1 MNHFGSTFI
10 LCLLGFLFIQAK
22 GNVHETGTATVPAT
36 GFVYTPEEGGSGQ
49 NCVKYSVTLSGGV
62 DDDIMAGVVTLAD
75 GSDFDSAIDS
85 YSTVDEASNALRS
98 KLVAG
103 SECSF
108 SDFGS
113 NPTCSR
119 VVGLSQSE
127 TYVAG
132 VANGGDG
139 SADFTYTISE
149 CTDAEAASVSS
160 GITLNGLIGLTS
172 AIIVALVLAQVMKSA
187 FMLV

>member
-10 LCLLGFLFIQAK
+10 LCFLGFLFIQAK
-22 GNVHETGTATVPAT
+22 ANVLETGTATVLAT
-36 GFVYTPEEGGSGQ
+36 DFVYTPQGGGSGW
-49 NCVKYSVTLSGGV
+49 NCVKYSVTLSVDTYSGVNRNIMGG
-62 DDDIMAGVVTLAD
+62 IVTLAD
-75 GSDFDSAIDS
+75 GNDFASAIDS
-85 YSTVDEASNALRS
+85 YSSVDEAANALKS

-108 SDFGS
+108 SDFDS

-132 VANGGDG
+132 IANGGD
-139 SADFTYTISE
+139 SSMAFTYTISE

-160 GITLNGLIGLTS
+160 GITLNGLLGLTS
-172 AIIVALVLAQVMKSA
+172 AIIVALVLA
-187 FMLV
+187 

>member
-1 MNHFGSTFI
+1 
-10 LCLLGFLFIQAK
+10 
-22 GNVHETGTATVPAT
+22 
-36 GFVYTPEEGGSGQ
+36 
-49 NCVKYSVTLSGGV
+49 
-62 DDDIMAGVVTLAD
+62 MAGVVTLAD

-103 SECSF
+103 SESSF

-172 AIIVALVLAQVMKSA
+172 AIIVALVLA
-187 FMLV
+187 

>member
-10 LCLLGFLFIQAK
+10 LCFLGFLFIQAK
-22 GNVHETGTATVPAT
+22 ANVLETGTATVPAT

-49 NCVKYSVTLSGGV
+49 NCVKYSVTLPGGV
-62 DDDIMAGVVTLAD
+62 NSDIIAGVVTLAN
-75 GSDFDSAIDS
+75 GNAIYNAIVNINYASDDQATND
-85 YSTVDEASNALRS
+85 VNS

-103 SECSF
+103 SECS
-108 SDFGS
+108 FGS

-132 VANGGDG
+132 VSNRGD
-139 SADFTYTISE
+139 SSTTFTCTISE

-160 GITLNGLIGLTS
+160 GITLNGLLGLIS
-172 AIIVALVLAQVMKSA
+172 ASVVAFVLV
-187 FMLV
+187 

>member
-1 MNHFGSTFI
+1 MIRH
-10 LCLLGFLFIQAK
+10 FLFAFALIQLHFLVSDAQ
-22 GNVHETGTATVPAT
+22 NVLETGTTTVPAND
-36 GFVYTPEEGGSGQ
+36 FVYTPEEGGSGW

-172 AIIVALVLAQVMKSA
+172 AIIVALVLA
-187 FMLV
+187 

>member
-1 MNHFGSTFI
+1 
-10 LCLLGFLFIQAK
+10 
-22 GNVHETGTATVPAT
+22 
-36 GFVYTPEEGGSGQ
+36 
-49 NCVKYSVTLSGGV
+49 
-62 DDDIMAGVVTLAD
+62 MAGVVTLAD

-108 SDFGS
+108 GS

-132 VANGGDG
+132 VGNKGD
-139 SADFTYTISE
+139 SSTTFTYTISE

-172 AIIVALVLAQVMKSA
+172 AIIVALVLA
-187 FMLV
+187 

>member
-1 MNHFGSTFI
+1 MMNMKM
-10 LCLLGFLFIQAK
+10 LLLSIGTLLMLIVGITAQ
-22 GNVHETGTATVPAT
+22 NVLETGTGTVSATD
-36 GFVYTPEEGGSGQ
+36 FVYTPQGGGSGW

-62 DDDIMAGVVTLAD
+62 DSDIMAGVITLAD
-75 GSDFDSAIDS
+75 GSDFASALENDN

-132 VANGGDG
+132 VANGGD
-139 SADFTYTISE
+139 SSTTFTYTISE

-160 GITLNGLIGLTS
+160 GITLHALLGLTS
-172 AIIVALVLAQVMKSA
+172 AIIVALVLA
-187 FMLV
+187 

>member
-10 LCLLGFLFIQAK
+10 LCFLGFLFIQANA
-22 GNVHETGTATVPAT
+22 NVLETGTATVPAT
-36 GFVYTPEEGGSGQ
+36 GFLYTPQGGGSGW

-62 DDDIMAGVVTLAD
+62 NPDIMAGIVTLAD
-75 GSDFDSAIDS
+75 GNDFASAIDS
-85 YSTVDEASNALRS
+85 YSSVDEAANALKS

-108 SDFGS
+108 SDFDS

-119 VVGLSQSE
+119 VAGLSQSE

-132 VANGGDG
+132 VGNRGD
-139 SADFTYTISE
+139 SSTTFTYTISE

-160 GITLNGLIGLTS
+160 GITLNGLLGLTS
-172 AIIVALVLAQVMKSA
+172 AIIVALVLA
-187 FMLV
+187 